1 VDAGVIEESPDPIP
15 RIPQMV
21 AQHLKTRLEGV
32 EVRKVPLHRFLER
45 HRRTWAVNAPTGPG
59 SAFFVLLVKRQ
70 KRDKDEW
77 MILVAPP
84 LYLKRP
90 RDAFVELPRL
100 CGEIHEFLTTTP
112 GISKIRWYFQ
122 GFGAYFGV
130 APTPDELP
138 WGRA

>member
-1 VDAGVIEESPDPIP
+1 
-15 RIPQMV
+15 M
-21 AQHLKTRLEGV
+21 LTRRSRPPLTSV
-32 EVRKVPLHRFLER
+32 QFCPAVSVQLTPAPYIEVRKVPLHRFLER